1 MKYTEELKSKGYLI
15 EFEKG
20 HTDSQ
25 GYDLCL
31 IVKHGNSY
39 SESFISLSH
48 SKGYYFT
55 SDFGTDCGGEGCE
68 WEIDD
73 ERLICEYLGVE
84 QLREIS

>member
-1 MKYTEELKSKGYLI
+1 MKYSEELKSKGYLI

-20 HTDSQ
+20 HTDGQ
-25 GYDLCL
+25 GYDLYL
-31 IVKHGNSY
+31 RVKHGKSY

-55 SDFGTDCGGEGCE
+55 SDFGTDCMGEGCE

-73 ERLICEYLGVE
+73 ERSICEYLGVE

>member
-1 MKYTEELKSKGYLI
+1 MKYSEELKSKGYLI

-20 HTDSQ
+20 HTDGQ
-25 GYDLCL
+25 GYDLYL
-31 IVKHGNSY
+31 RVKHGKSY

-55 SDFGTDCGGEGCE
+55 SDFGTDCMGEGCE